1 MARNKFLKRMAVT
14 ALAASMTFG
23 AVPAMATPALAAS
36 TVSVASAVDH
46 LTDDKFD
53 AINHVKTALDGMT
66 GVTSATTADAIKTAV
81 ATAFPGYNVQA
92 SITSATPSGYYDDGQ
107 HNPDQNNGDYHN
119 YGKITGTVTLSS
131 PKNNATPDSQKT
143 TTYNFVLDEN
153 AYTADEKI
161 ALAEHFIQKYFDE
174 VKPFA
179 ATDETVEGKPG
190 DEIKDVTM
198 VSMAQAALDHYE
210 IAEYRNGSIKVVGA
224 ANTSAPVN
232 DDKNNT
238 MTFTSDITVSA
249 DGKSHTNKYTAT
261 RDRAHHY
268 LTRQFA
274 TAVQKYL
281 EDDDTIFANDVD
293 AEKLASVINNLRF
306 WLIDSND
313 KNNEKGVGSPD
324 SQRGD
329 VPADDIYVKNFN
341 GLKFAECLKAAGLV
355 VNSTQGP
362 TTEARPDGLQSI
374 DYAQL
379 KHISISAGDIKI
391 GEANKK
397 LAKHGVTG
405 HVSVNF
411 QLKEDGYN
419 DDQVFTADL
428 KLKQT
433 ADEKLTEM
441 TDEMTRLF
449 NAGETNTLVDTIKN
463 SVTDYASAPFYD
475 TKNTT
480 DKADDELGGV
490 TADRFAKKLF
500 DKAGQKQVDDAYN
513 QSPLSDDHV
522 EYNWDGAHKATY
534 SDYVEPTTKADG
546 SIKVNATVRV
556 DNPWY
561 ATYDGTMTPDEQ
573 YVTKDVS
580 FTVTIPK
587 LNTVAATDIELANAR
602 TLHIVRGY
610 DGKLSETAGANLKIA
625 ESIRPMLYTKPATA
639 NDIVWTSSD
648 PSVATVDENGIVTA
662 VKGGKAVITA
672 TSATNP
678 KINDSVTINVKE
690 DYNGFVD
697 VVDPSAYYFTPVY
710 WAKDHKVTAG
720 TTSTTFSPS
729 STVSRGD
736 MITWLY
742 RYAGSPAVSTTT
754 KFKDVKDSDY
764 YAKAVAWATSKGITF
779 GTSDTTF
786 SPKKAV
792 TRAEMISFLYR
803 YSQAVGKT
811 DGESGKSDFNDV
823 LSSKYYASAVAW
835 GAENGV
841 VAGYADGTF
850 RPDKTCTR
858 AEGVSFI
865 YRAVSH
871 TKGNQD
877 DNLLKKTNDFGVK
890 GENNNG

>member
-23 AVPAMATPALAAS
+23 AVPAMAIPALAAS
-36 TVSVASAVDH
+36 TVTVASAEDH
-46 LTDDKFD
+46 LRVSADIQ
-53 AINHVKTALDGMT
+53 AALDEMT
-66 GVTSATTADAIKTAV
+66 GVTSATGADAIKKAV
-81 ATAFPGYNVQA
+81 EAAFPGYNVQVDNV
-92 SITSATPSGYYDDGQ
+92 TATPSSYYDDGQ
-107 HNPDQNNGDYHN
+107 HEDYHN
-119 YGKITGTVTLSS
+119 YGTITGTVTLSD
-131 PKNNATPDSQKT
+131 PAYAPDSQKT
-143 TTYNFVLDEN
+143 TTYNFTLDEN
-153 AYTADEKI
+153 AYTADERI
-161 ALAEHFIQKYFDE
+161 ALAEHYIQKYFDE
-174 VKPFA
+174 VRPFA
-179 ATDETVEGKPG
+179 ASDETVEGKQG

-198 VSMAQAALDHYE
+198 KSMAEQALKHYV
-210 IAEYRNGSIKVVGA
+210 IVEYTNGLIKVEGA
-224 ANTSAPVN
+224 KNTTAPVN

-355 VNSTQGP
+355 VNSAQGP
-362 TTEARPDGLQSI
+362 KTEARPDGLQSI

-449 NAGETNTLVDTIKN
+449 NAGETNSLVSTIQS
-463 SVTDYASAPFYD
+463 SVQDYASAPVYD
-475 TKNTT
+475 DQDTETKE
-480 DKADDELGGV
+480 DDTLGGV
-490 TADRFAKKLF
+490 TADQFASALF
-500 DKAGQKQVDDAYN
+500 NKAGQKQVNDAYN
-513 QSPLSDDHV
+513 NSPLSDDDV
-522 EYNWDGAHKATY
+522 EYDWDGAHKATY
-534 SDYVEPTTKADG
+534 SDYVAPTTKAAG

-556 DNPWY
+556 ENPWY

-573 YVTKDVS
+573 YVTKDVT
-580 FTVTIPK
+580 FTVAIPK
-587 LNTVAATDIELANAR
+587 LKTVAATDIELANAR
-602 TLHIVRGY
+602 TLYIVRGY
-610 DGKLSETAGANLKIA
+610 NGQLSTPAATSLKLAQSTHQ
-625 ESIRPMLYTKPATA
+625 MLYVKPATA
-639 NDIVWTSSD
+639 NDIVWKSSD
-648 PSVATVDENGIVTA
+648 PSVATVDENGTVTA
-662 VKGGKAVITA
+662 VKGGTAVITA
-672 TSATNP
+672 SSATNP
-678 KINDSVTINVKE
+678 KISDTITINVKE
-690 DYNGFVD
+690 TYNGFVD
-697 VVDPSAYYFTPVY
+697 VTNPSAYFFDPVY
-710 WAKDHKVTAG
+710 WAKDNKITNG
-720 TTSTTFSPS
+720 TTDTTFSPS
-729 STVSRGD
+729 NSVTRGQ

-742 RYAGSPAVSTTT
+742 RYAGSPEVSATT
-754 KFKDVKDSDY
+754 KFADVKSSDY
-764 YAKAVAWATSKGITF
+764 YAKAVAWATAQGITN

-786 SPKKAV
+786 SPEKDV
-792 TRAEMISFLYR
+792 TRAEMITFLYR

-811 DGESGKSDFNDV
+811 DGETGKSNFADV
-823 LSSKYYASAVAW
+823 ASNKFYAPAVAW
-835 GAENGV
+835 GASNGV
-841 VAGYADGTF
+841 VAGYADGTYK
-850 RPDKTCTR
+850 PGAKCTR
-858 AEGVSFI
+858 AEGLTFI
-865 YRAVSH
+865 YRAVTH
-871 TKGNQD
+871 TKGLMD
-877 DNLLKKTNDFGVK
+877 DNLLEKTYPFGV
-890 GENNNG
+890 

>member
-46 LTDDKFD
+46 LQVG
-53 AINHVKTALDGMT
+53 AAVQSALDNMT

-81 ATAFPGYNVQA
+81 AAAFPGYNVQA
-92 SITSATPSGYYDDGQ
+92 SITSATASGYYDDGQ

-131 PKNNATPDSQKT
+131 PNNSATPDSQKT

-179 ATDETVEGKPG
+179 ASDEKISNENGVIEG

-198 VSMAQAALDHYE
+198 VSMAQAALTHYN
-210 IAEYRNGSIKVVGA
+210 IAEYANGSIKVVGA

-261 RDRAHHY
+261 RDRALHY
-268 LTRQFA
+268 LTTRFA
-274 TAVQKYL
+274 AAVKNYL
-281 EDDDTIFANDVD
+281 EDPGTTFANDVD
-293 AEKLASVINNLRF
+293 AEKLAGVINNLRF
-306 WLIDSND
+306 WLANG
-313 KNNEKGVGSPD
+313 KGVGSAD
-324 SQRGD
+324 SQRGN
-329 VPADDIYVKNFN
+329 VPEDDIYVNNFN
-341 GLKFAECLKAAGLV
+341 GNRFVYWLDQAGLHS
-355 VNSTQGP
+355 N
-362 TTEARPDGLQSI
+362 

-397 LAKHGVTG
+397 LAKHGVSG

-428 KLKQT
+428 TLKQT

-490 TADRFAKKLF
+490 TADQFAKKLF
-500 DKAGQKQVDDAYN
+500 DKAGQKQVNDAYN
-513 QSPLSDDHV
+513 HSPLSDDNV
-522 EYNWDGAHKATY
+522 EYDWDGAHKATY

-573 YVTKDVS
+573 YVTKNVS

-602 TLHIVRGY
+602 TLYIVRGE
-610 DGKLSETAGANLKIA
+610 DGNLTTTAKTSLKLA
-625 ESIRPMLYTKPATA
+625 ESTHQMFYTKPATA

-648 PSVATVDENGIVTA
+648 PSVATVDEKGTVTA

-678 KINDSVTINVKE
+678 KITDSITINVKE
-690 DYNGFVD
+690 TYNGFVD
-697 VVDPSAYYFTPVY
+697 VVDPNAYYFTPVY
-710 WAKDHKVTAG
+710 WAKEAGVTAG
-720 TTSTTFSPS
+720 TTASTFSPS
-729 STVSRGD
+729 STVSRAD

-742 RYAGSPAVSTTT
+742 RYAGSPEVSTST

-779 GTSDTTF
+779 GTSETTF

-811 DGESGKSDFNDV
+811 DDESGKSDFNDV

-865 YRAVSH
+865 YRAVHH
-871 TKGNQD
+871 TKGLKD
-877 DNLLKKTNDFGVK
+877 DNLLLQVTEK
-890 GENNNG
+890 

>member
-36 TVSVASAVDH
+36 TVTVASANDH
-46 LTDDKFD
+46 LGVGAT
-53 AINHVKTALDGMT
+53 VQSALDGMT

-81 ATAFPGYNVQA
+81 AAAFSGYNVQA

-107 HNPDQNNGDYHN
+107 HTDYHN
-119 YGKITGTVTLSS
+119 YGTITGTVTLSN
-131 PKNNATPDSQKT
+131 PKNSATPDSQKT

-210 IAEYRNGSIKVVGA
+210 IAEYKNGSIKVVSA

-238 MTFTSDITVSA
+238 MTFTSDITISA
-249 DGKSHTNKYTAT
+249 DGKKDTHKYTAT
-261 RDRAHHY
+261 RDRALHY
-268 LTRQFA
+268 LTTRFA
-274 TAVQKYL
+274 AAVKNYL
-281 EDDDTIFANDVD
+281 EDPGTTFANDVD
-293 AEKLASVINNLRF
+293 AEKLAGVINNLRF
-306 WLIDSND
+306 WLING
-313 KNNEKGVGSPD
+313 KGVGSPD
-324 SQRGD
+324 
-329 VPADDIYVKNFN
+329 DDIYVNNFN
-341 GLKFAECLKAAGLV
+341 GNKFVDYLAQA
-355 VNSTQGP
+355 
-362 TTEARPDGLQSI
+362 GLQSN

-379 KHISISAGDIKI
+379 KHIAISAGDIKI

-397 LAKHGVTG
+397 PAKHGVTG
-405 HVSVNF
+405 HVSVDF

-428 KLKQT
+428 TLKQT

-449 NAGETNTLVDTIKN
+449 NAGDTTKDLI
-463 SVTDYASAPFYD
+463 SRIQSSTPFSEYASAPEYD
-475 TKNTT
+475 DKTT
-480 DKADDELGGV
+480 ESKADDTLGGV
-490 TADRFAKKLF
+490 TADDFAYALY
-500 DKAGQKQVDDAYN
+500 DKAGQKLVNDAYN
-513 QSPLSDDHV
+513 HSPLSDDNV
-522 EYNWDGAHKATY
+522 EYDWDGAHKATY
-534 SDYVEPTTKADG
+534 SDYVEPTTKAAG

-610 DGKLSETAGANLKIA
+610 DGKLSTTDGADLKIA

-648 PSVATVDENGIVTA
+648 PSVATVDENGTVTA

-672 TSATNP
+672 TSETNP
-678 KINDSVTINVKE
+678 KINDSVTIYVTE

-697 VVDPSAYYFTPVY
+697 VVDPTAYYFTPVY
-710 WAKDHKVTAG
+710 WAKDAKVTAG
-720 TTSTTFSPS
+720 TTTTTFSPS

-811 DGESGKSDFNDV
+811 DDESGKSDFNDV

-865 YRAVSH
+865 YRAVMH
-871 TKGNQD
+871 TKGD
-877 DNLLKKTNDFGVK
+877 REDNLLQK
-890 GENNNG
+890 